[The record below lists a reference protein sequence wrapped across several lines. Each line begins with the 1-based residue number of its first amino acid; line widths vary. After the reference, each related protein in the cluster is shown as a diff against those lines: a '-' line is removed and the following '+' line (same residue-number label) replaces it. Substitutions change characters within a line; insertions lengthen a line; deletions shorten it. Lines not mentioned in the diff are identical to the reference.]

1 MRAAAQVL
9 SYIFHPIFLPTA
21 GLLVIFSL
29 NTYIA
34 HTTPIN
40 KQLFI
45 LVWIFINTAIIPL
58 LFTMFLRWKNV
69 VTSIQ
74 LHHRKDRVIPFTFA
88 TFFYITNY
96 WLMRDVPLPDVMYSL
111 FLGST
116 VAVALALFFTL
127 FTKISIHMIGM
138 GGLVAS
144 MYGVAQLFDLPIVGL
159 VMLGIVASGL
169 VGSARYILE
178 SHTPKQIYLGWVTG
192 FLCVYVVLINGW
204 G

>member
-9 SYIFHPIFLPTA
+9 SFVFHPIFLPTA
-21 GLLVIFSL
+21 GLMLVFSL

-34 HTTPIN
+34 HTTPIS

-45 LVWIFINTAIIPL
+45 IGWIFINTAIIPL

-69 VTSIQ
+69 VSSVQ
-74 LHHRKDRVIPFTFA
+74 LHNRKDRIIPFTFA
-88 TFFYITNY
+88 TFFYLTNY

-116 VAVALALFFTL
+116 IAVTLALVFTF

-144 MYGVAQLFDLPIVGL
+144 MYGVAQMFDQPIVGIVL
-159 VMLGIVASGL
+159 LGIIASGL
-169 VGSARYILE
+169 VGSARYILD
-178 SHTPKQIYLGWVTG
+178 SHTPKQIYLGWVIG
-192 FLCVYVVLINGW
+192 FGAIYIVMMNGW